1 MAQEISVSYQAVKS
15 KVHKL
20 IDAAVEGEKT
30 ELEIRNSMYRWWTLI
45 HPADRAVAQKY
56 LLRVLARSS
65 ASLNA
70 MTQAFLDTA
79 ECESANAAAH
89 EAVAEPQ
96 PFRETQAPTV

>member
-1 MAQEISVSYQAVKS
+1 MAQELSVSYQAVKS

-30 ELEIRNSMYRWWTLI
+30 ELEIRNSMHRWWTLI

-70 MTQAFLDTA
+70 MTQAFLDSA
-79 ECESANAAAH
+79 ECEPANGATDQGA
-89 EAVAEPQ
+89 AEPQ
-96 PFRETQAPTV
+96 SFRETQFPTV

>member
-20 IDAAVEGEKT
+20 IDAAVEGEKNDAQ
-30 ELEIRNSMYRWWTLI
+30 IRNSMERWWKLI

-70 MTQAFLDTA
+70 MTQAFLESA
-79 ECESANAAAH
+79 ECEPATDAAR
-89 EAVAEPQ
+89 ESNSQ
-96 PFRETQAPTV
+96 PFHETHVPTV